1 MLLKTNF
8 ELCISLIDNLSFKV
22 LPLDQ
27 DPTDMSF
34 LDHLET
40 LRWHILRAGIAILVF
55 MIAAFVSMDVIF
67 REVILAPARVDF
79 WTYVKLCEIGK
90 FFNIQSLCIDK
101 IDFTLQSRQMAG
113 QFTMHITASFV
124 IGLIAAFPY
133 VFWEIWRFVAPGLLP
148 KERRLVAGAVFFVSG
163 LFAIG
168 VLFGYFIIAPMS
180 INFLANYKLDES
192 IMNQFDITSYIST
205 LCLMVLGAGL
215 IFQLPVVVYLL
226 SRLGFVTP
234 NLMRQFRRHSIV
246 IIFIVAAII
255 TPSPDVLSQ
264 LLVALPLVL
273 LYEIS
278 IFISAGVV
286 RSKIVAR
293 T

>member
-1 MLLKTNF
+1 M
-8 ELCISLIDNLSFKV
+8 
-22 LPLDQ
+22 PLDQ
-27 DPTDMSF
+27 SPTDMSF
-34 LDHLET
+34 IDHLET
-40 LRWHILRAGIAILVF
+40 LRWHILRAGLAVLVF
-55 MIAAFVSMDVIF
+55 MIAAFVSMDFIF
-67 REVILAPARVDF
+67 HEIILAPARVDF
-79 WTYVKLCEIGK
+79 WTYTKLCEIGK
-90 FFNIQSLCIDK
+90 TLNINSLCIDK

-124 IGLIAAFPY
+124 IGLIISFPY

-148 KERRLVAGAVFFVSG
+148 TERRLAGGAVLFVSI

-234 NLMRQFRRHSIV
+234 MLMRQFRRHSIV
-246 IIFIVAAII
+246 VIFIVAAII

-278 IFISAGVV
+278 IFISAGVA
-286 RSKIVAR
+286 RSRKLG
-293 T
+293 